1 MKEISDCLY
10 EYINKEILIFFR
22 VRLREDKKT
31 YALSLSH
38 KGETRHYMIEKKDKF
53 HILGGPKFDCIMMV
67 RELYQN
73 NRDI

>member
-1 MKEISDCLY
+1 MIV
-10 EYINKEILIFFR
+10 YINKEILIFFR

-67 RELYQN
+67 KE
-73 NRDI
+73 IS